1 MSLLLHAS
9 CARVQY
15 IQKDRRHAT
24 TTTTTTRRHTTTNRR
39 RADDRQAEMTSS
51 SAALKR
57 RLPDVIIVGVKKC
70 GTRALLEFLGAHAD
84 VRATGPEV
92 HFFDR
97 HYDKGLDWYRCVSV
111 RYSPAA
117 RRHRRHR
124 RRSGRSGH
132 AWPDH
137 FFCHEFFLLFF
148 CLLKSS
154 VYFRITLI
162 GQPPPPYDSTSALHG
177 WTTFQKPTTT
187 LPSRLLVADST
198 IIHAYVELL
207 YCTLFRQLAATVLF
221 HHNLAEC

>member
-1 MSLLLHAS
+1 MSWSPAITRTSLTVCSSSSSCSHLTSVSHSLRHEFVVAS

-24 TTTTTTRRHTTTNRR
+24 TTTTTTHRHTTTNRR

-117 RRHRRHR
+117 RCHRRHR

-132 AWPDH
+132 G
-137 FFCHEFFLLFF
+137 L
-148 CLLKSS
+148 
-154 VYFRITLI
+154 
-162 GQPPPPYDSTSALHG
+162 
-177 WTTFQKPTTT
+177 TTF
-187 LPSRLLVADST
+187 S
-198 IIHAYVELL
+198 
-207 YCTLFRQLAATVLF
+207 ATNF
-221 HHNLAEC
+221 FYYSFAF